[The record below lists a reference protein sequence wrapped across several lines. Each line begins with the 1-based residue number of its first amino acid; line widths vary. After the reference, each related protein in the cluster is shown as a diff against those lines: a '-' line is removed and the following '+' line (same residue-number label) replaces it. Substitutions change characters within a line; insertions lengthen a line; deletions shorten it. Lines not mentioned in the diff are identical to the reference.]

1 MSAGGGI
8 RQRAGLGRIVS
19 GVALLAM
26 VLAPAGALGSPPA
39 KRAGDA
45 GPAETAAKP
54 RELSAVERAAVELA
68 VAYLQRG
75 PEAWWD
81 RLAAGS
87 PLRRLGHDA
96 ALDEIAARVGP
107 ADGSTWQLLT
117 PGRPDAERAVF
128 GIDLASGLD
137 DTLTLRLVDEGGW
150 KIAELRTAIDPV
162 DVGAVIPSLASRRVP
177 STRLA
182 ANPAAPAPIPAAAAH
197 TASAPERP
205 ASSASSVPGP
215 FAAYLPL
222 VALGVAALA
231 LLLGAAGALVLGKS
245 GHNAAAL
252 GVGAASA
259 VIVAG
264 ALFWGWS
271 LGGRRPAPV
280 HAGPVH
286 APGRGGLGT
295 LVALRNALASGT
307 DRAEI
312 ERLLAVAP
320 RDPKLH
326 DVQEL
331 WRAQYLLGE
340 GNLAGA
346 DAALRGFP
354 EDAPY
359 PLAELLRARLAFRRM
374 KRDETG
380 WLYEKALSRGLDND
394 GLRLES
400 GFAKVVTDDA
410 DRAEIDFTQM
420 VEMGSRLAE
429 PWYVAAQI
437 AASQDRIAEAETFLH
452 LAWQLEPA
460 PRADLFANPALA
472 FLVARPSLFPLFKLG
487 VAEEALIAP
496 TGARQP
502 LTLPA
507 GASAATCGQ
516 SLRLALAGSGPAAGG
531 AELLVPGGAGLA
543 PADAVLEDADTWSR
557 HAEAKALAALPAV
570 KAKAA
575 SGGGLQP
582 RLLRVAERAGR
593 ALAQQNRWN
602 EVVGLTDPVASGVES
617 APASLVRLRAQAL
630 HHLARDEEA
639 RQLLVRLA
647 KTDIAGRRPAAGTLF
662 DLAELFAA
670 ADQFDIAIKL
680 LEKADSQLPAPRGQ
694 RRRRQLAMDRELAT
708 SYASFRSEHFE
719 VRYPKA
725 TGERYGRQVAWVLE
739 EERQRLQHWIPPA
752 AGKRIEVHLF
762 PLKDFYSSFG
772 GDIAVVGIFDG
783 KVRVPFAELRSLHPQ
798 LVAILSHELAHALIA
813 DATHSQ
819 APHWLQEGLAQHIE
833 MGTRRVNPLPDLA
846 RTGRALSFPTVD
858 PILRGFAEEQLVE
871 LAYSEAAWAVD
882 FIETRF
888 GDKAIPRLLGAFAAG
903 KTTDQA
909 LRDVC
914 GMAPAEFDRA
924 LWAWGTGQGPQVR
937 SLEARRYDQ
946 EYAVMERREHEAE
959 SPHAGLRADDLARRQ
974 SLADERKQR
983 MAGWYAA
990 YSARTMGIKR
1000 ALKPILQ
1007 AYEGERGAMRG
1018 GTAAACG
1025 DLSAD
1030 VERALAD
1037 HELWT
1042 SLDGDVN
1049 RSLRDAYRLIGNL
1062 GDACRTGR
1070 DAQAR
1075 ALIDQVS
1082 AALGKAAQRLAPYGL
1097 TP

>member
-1 MSAGGGI
+1 MSAGGI
-8 RQRAGLGRIVS
+8 RHEAGLGWIVA
-19 GVALLAM
+19 GVALLAL

-39 KRAGDA
+39 ARGDSA
-45 GPAETAAKP
+45 QAETVAKP
-54 RELSAVERAAVELA
+54 RELSAAERAAVELA

-81 RLAAGS
+81 RLAAGA
-87 PLRRLGHDA
+87 PLRKLGRQA
-96 ALDEIAARVGP
+96 ALDEVAARVGP

-117 PGRPDAERAVF
+117 PGRPDPERAVF
-128 GIDLASGLD
+128 GIELASGLD
-137 DTLTLRLVDEGGW
+137 DTLTVRLVDEGGW
-150 KIAELRTAIDPV
+150 KLAELRTSIDP
-162 DVGAVIPSLASRRVP
+162 GEIGPVIPRVGSRRLP
-177 STRLA
+177 PARLA
-182 ANPAAPAPIPAAAAH
+182 ASPAVPAPAPVPAPSPVPAAE
-197 TASAPERP
+197 PP
-205 ASSASSVPGP
+205 ASSPPGP
-215 FAAYLPL
+215 SAAYLPL
-222 VALGVAALA
+222 VALGLAALS
-231 LLLGAAGALVLGKS
+231 LVLGAAGALVLGRS
-245 GHNAAAL
+245 GKNSAAL
-252 GVGAASA
+252 GVGAAVA
-259 VIVAG
+259 VLVVG

-271 LGGRRPAPV
+271 LGGRRPAAVQAKPV
-280 HAGPVH
+280 QS
-286 APGRGGLGT
+286 PGRGGLGT
-295 LVALRNALASGT
+295 LAALRNALASGA

-340 GNLAGA
+340 GNLTGA
-346 DAALRGFP
+346 DAILRGFP
-354 EDAPY
+354 EDAVY

-394 GLRLES
+394 GLHLES
-400 GFAKVVTDDA
+400 GFAKMVTDDG

-429 PWYVAAQI
+429 PWYLSAQI
-437 AASQDRIAEAETFLH
+437 AASQDRMAEAESFLR
-452 LAWQLEPA
+452 LGWQLEPA
-460 PRADLFANPALA
+460 PRADLFANPVLA
-472 FLVARPSLFPLFKLG
+472 FLVARPSLFPLFKLD
-487 VAEEALIAP
+487 VAQEALIAP
-496 TGARQP
+496 TGSRQP

-516 SLRLALAGSGPAAGG
+516 SLRLALAGTGPAGG

-543 PADAVLEDADTWSR
+543 PLDAVLEDADTWSR
-557 HAEAKALAALPAV
+557 HADAKALAALPAV

-582 RLLRVAERAGR
+582 RLLRVAEKAGR

-602 EVVGLTDPVASGVES
+602 EVAGLTDPVASGVDV

-630 HHLARDEEA
+630 HHLERDDEA

-647 KTDIAGRRPAAGTLF
+647 KTDIAGRRPAPGTLF

-670 ADQFDIAIKL
+670 AGEYDIAIKL

-708 SYASFRSEHFE
+708 SYASFHSDHFE

-725 TGERYGRQVAWVLE
+725 TGERYARQVAWVLE
-739 EERQRLQHWIPPA
+739 EERKRLQHWIPPA
-752 AGKRIEVHLF
+752 AGKPIEVHLF

-772 GDIAVVGIFDG
+772 GNISVVGIFDG

-833 MGTRRVNPLPDLA
+833 MGTRRINPLPDLA

-858 PILRGFAEEQLVE
+858 PILRGFAEEQFVE

-903 KTTDQA
+903 KTTEQA

-914 GMAPAEFDRA
+914 SMAPAEFDRA
-924 LWAWGTGQGPQVR
+924 LWAWGTGKGPQVR
-937 SLEARRYDQ
+937 ALEARRYDL
-946 EYAVMERREHEAE
+946 EYATMERREHEAE
-959 SPHAGLRADDLARRQ
+959 SPHAGLRADDSARRQ
-974 SLADERKQR
+974 ALADERKQR

-990 YSARTMGIKR
+990 YSARTLGIKH

-1007 AYEGERGAMRG
+1007 AYEGERGAVRG

-1025 DLSAD
+1025 DLTAD

-1037 HELWT
+1037 RDLWT

-1049 RSLRDAYRLIGNL
+1049 RSLREAYRLIGSL